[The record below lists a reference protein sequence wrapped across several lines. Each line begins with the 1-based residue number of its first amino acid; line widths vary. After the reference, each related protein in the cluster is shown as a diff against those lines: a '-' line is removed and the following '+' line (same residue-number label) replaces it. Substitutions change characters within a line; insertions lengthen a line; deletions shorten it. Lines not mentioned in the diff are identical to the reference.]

1 MEKSKNK
8 AGEMKRTSWINW
20 LKRNGLTVFLGGIL
34 VLMMV
39 NPNVKSWTLRQLMAT
54 GFFNAKLQTAPAE
67 ADSTL
72 PRNFQFQDIQG
83 KIYTAED
90 LRGKV
95 VFINFWAS
103 WCPPCRAEFPSIQ
116 KLIDQFSDQPE
127 LMFLMINED
136 ANWTD
141 AESFLEK
148 ENYTF
153 PVYTRLSAL
162 PEHLYSGVLPTTLIF
177 DKNGGLRLKK
187 EGFAHYNSKSFVRD
201 LQAMIDEN

>member
-8 AGEMKRTSWINW
+8 PDQPRSGSWINW
-20 LKRNGLTVFLGGIL
+20 LKRNGLTLLLGGML
-34 VLMMV
+34 LLTVV

-54 GFFNAKLQTAPAE
+54 GLFNAKLQTPAAE
-67 ADSTL
+67 ASTTL
-72 PRNFQFQDIQG
+72 STNFQFQDIQG
-83 KIYTAED
+83 NVYTAED

-116 KLIDQFSDQPE
+116 KLFEQFSEHSE
-127 LMFLMINED
+127 LVFLMINED
-136 ANWTD
+136 ANWAD
-141 AESFLEK
+141 AEHFLGQ

-153 PVYTRLSAL
+153 PVYKRLSAL
-162 PEHLYSGVLPTTLIF
+162 PEELFAGVLPTTLIF

-187 EGFAHYNSKSFVRD
+187 EGFAHYGSKGFVRD
-201 LQAMIDEN
+201 LQAMIDED